1 LRTFQG
7 GQLKTSTGN
16 LLPLNTD
23 GFSNANNGPY
33 PNSDMFLAGDIRAN
47 ENIELS
53 SLQIL
58 FMREH
63 NRQASILAKQH
74 PAWTDEQLY
83 QGARQIVIA
92 EIQSITYNEYLPA
105 LLGRGAITSY
115 SGYKPNV
122 NPGITPEFSE
132 AAFRFGHSQLDD
144 DVKFL
149 KQNGTDFSFTFTM
162 PDGTQVPVNTP

>member
-1 LRTFQG
+1 
-7 GQLKTSTGN
+7 
-16 LLPLNTD
+16 
-23 GFSNANNGPY
+23 
-33 PNSDMFLAGDIRAN
+33 DMFLAGDIRAN

-74 PAWTDEQLY
+74 PGWSDEQLY

-105 LLGRGAITSY
+105 LLGPNAIKPYT
-115 SGYKPNV
+115 GYKSNV
-122 NPGITPEFSE
+122 NPGISAEFSE

-144 DVKFL
+144 DVEFL
-149 KQNGTDFSFTFTM
+149 KQNGNAFSFTFTL
-162 PDGTQVPVNTP
+162 PGGISVPVNTADDIAGGETGMSLVEAFFDPYVLQQPG